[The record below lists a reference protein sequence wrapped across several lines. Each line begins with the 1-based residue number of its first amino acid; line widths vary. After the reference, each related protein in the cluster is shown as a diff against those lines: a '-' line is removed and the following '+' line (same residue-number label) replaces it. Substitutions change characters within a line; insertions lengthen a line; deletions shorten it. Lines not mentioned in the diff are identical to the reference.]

1 LRFSTRVRVAVTSA
15 TTTAAALIKVARH
28 RPSVPRR
35 QLTVG
40 DVAPEFALQ
49 ASDGRT
55 YRLIDYRHRHVVVL
69 AWFPKAFTTGCTA
82 QCQSIGAH
90 AEALRARGA
99 IVFGANV
106 DTPETNRQFAAA
118 LGLAFPILSDPCG
131 TTARAYGV
139 LGASGLPSRWTFY
152 IGADGRV
159 LSIDKAVR
167 VSTNGVD
174 IERALD
180 GWTGAAPATE

>member
-15 TTTAAALIKVARH
+15 ATTAAALMKVARH
-28 RPSVPRR
+28 RSSAPRR
-35 QLTVG
+35 LLAVG
-40 DVAPEFALQ
+40 DVAPEFTLH

-69 AWFPKAFTTGCTA
+69 AWFPKAFTTGCTT

-90 AEALRARGA
+90 AEVLRGRGA
-99 IVFGANV
+99 VVFGANV

-118 LGLAFPILSDPCG
+118 LGLAFPILSDPSG

-139 LGASGLPSRWTFY
+139 LGGSGLPSRWTFY
-152 IGADGRV
+152 IGKDGRV
-159 LSIDKAVR
+159 AAIDKAVR
-167 VSTNGVD
+167 VSTNGRD
-174 IERALD
+174 IEQTLD
-180 GWTGAAPATE
+180 TWTGE

>member
-1 LRFSTRVRVAVTSA
+1 M
-15 TTTAAALIKVARH
+15 
-28 RPSVPRR
+28 
-35 QLTVG
+35 
-40 DVAPEFALQ
+40 
-49 ASDGRT
+49 
-55 YRLIDYRHRHVVVL
+55 VVL
-69 AWFPKAFTTGCTA
+69 VWFPRAFTGGCTV

-90 AEALRARGA
+90 VDALRASGA
-99 IVFGANV
+99 MVFGANV

-118 LGLAFPILSDPCG
+118 LGLAFPILSDPSG

-167 VSTNGVD
+167 VSTNGRD
-174 IERALD
+174 IGRALEEWA
-180 GWTGAAPATE
+180 G